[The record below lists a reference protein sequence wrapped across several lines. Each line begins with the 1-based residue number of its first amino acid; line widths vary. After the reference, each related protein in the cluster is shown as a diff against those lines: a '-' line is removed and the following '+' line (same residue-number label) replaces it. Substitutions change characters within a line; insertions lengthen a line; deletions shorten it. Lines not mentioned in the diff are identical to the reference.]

1 MSFNL
6 NVNPDSKQAKVLAA
20 LQSVDKGLTGKQIEA
35 RFGVGNARA
44 TVSALRMK
52 GFPIY
57 ANEHKDTKGR
67 VKTFYR
73 LSTPSRKVIAA
84 GYRALANGT
93 V

>member
-1 MSFNL
+1 MTLNL
-6 NVNPDSKQAKVLAA
+6 NVTPDSKQAKVLAA
-20 LQSVDKGLTGKQIEA
+20 LQENTAKGLTGKQIEA

-57 ANEHKDTKGR
+57 ANEHKDSKGR

-73 LSTPSRKVIAA
+73 LGTPSRKVIAA
-84 GYRALANGT
+84 GYRALAG

>member
-1 MSFNL
+1 MVNL
-6 NVNPDSKQAKVLAA
+6 NVTEDSVQGRVLNG
-20 LQSVDKGLTGKQIEA
+20 LRGTDKGLTGKQIES
-35 RFGVGNARA
+35 RYSVGNARA

-67 VKTFYR
+67 TKTFYR

-84 GYRALANGT
+84 GYAALAKGL